1 MTPTYEPGVF
11 PAPLIDRLLG
21 EIPWVEATEARR
33 ECFMAEETFR
43 YTYGSGRGVR
53 TYQSVPYLPM
63 VRQVLNALNRF
74 GVYGDGYNVCFL
86 NRYEDDHQH
95 LGWHADDSP
104 GMRHEHPIAVVSFG
118 AERDIWWREP
128 GQVGEVPSERRQRLG
143 SGSVFVMPPG
153 FQQRYQH
160 RIPKGDRAC
169 GPRVSL
175 TFRRYVP
182 EDRVV
187 PGRMTFDEVA
197 ALPRGSVARFTTT
210 QHLSLFSMAAEVVS
224 SPGPLTSLNHLTGT
238 FETYEG
244 TLSRATPHEVEF
256 ETDEVRYAFC
266 RRHFDDLQV
275 QVHP

>member
-1 MTPTYEPGVF
+1 MTPTYVPGVF
-11 PAPLIDRLLG
+11 PPGLIDRLLV
-21 EIPWVEATEARR
+21 EVPWVEATETRR
-33 ECFMAEETFR
+33 ECFMAEESFH

-53 TYQSVPYLPM
+53 TYQSVPYQPM
-63 VRQVLNALNRF
+63 IRQVLHALNRH
-74 GVYGDGYNVCFL
+74 GGYGDGYNVCFL

-118 AERDIWWREP
+118 AERDIWWRKP
-128 GQVGEVPSERRQRLG
+128 GQVGEVPPERRQRLG
-143 SGSVFVMPPG
+143 AGSVFVMPPG

-187 PGRMTFDEVA
+187 PGRLTFDEVVKM
-197 ALPRGSVARFTTT
+197 PRGSGVIITTT
-210 QHLSLFSMAAEVVS
+210 VHR
-224 SPGPLTSLNHLTGT
+224 GPITDGRLTGI
-238 FETYEG
+238 FDVHEG
-244 TLSRATPHEVEF
+244 MILRTSQHEVEI
-256 ETDEVRYAFC
+256 ETQEDAYTFC

>member
-1 MTPTYEPGVF
+1 MTPTYVPGVF
-11 PAPLIDRLLG
+11 PPSLIDRLLV
-21 EIPWVEATEARR
+21 EVPWVEATEARR
-33 ECFMAEETFR
+33 ECFMAEESFH

-53 TYQSVPYLPM
+53 TYQSVPYQPM
-63 VRQVLNALNRF
+63 IRQVLHALHRH
-74 GVYGDGYNVCFL
+74 GGYGDGYNVCFL

-128 GQVGEVPSERRQRLG
+128 GQVGKVPPERRQRLG
-143 SGSVFVMPPG
+143 AGSVFVMPSG

-187 PGRMTFDEVA
+187 VGRRSFDEVA
-197 ALPRGSVARFTTT
+197 RLPSGTSVRFTTT
-210 QHLSLFSMAAEVVS
+210 ACRGALTGAHLI
-224 SPGPLTSLNHLTGT
+224 GT

-244 TLSRATPHEVEF
+244 TLACATPHEVEV
-256 ETDEVRYAFC
+256 ETDEARYTFC